1 MIRFVW
7 VFVVLLCG
15 SVICQA
21 QKYKDPAAPVEER
34 VEDLLSRMT
43 LDEKIAQM
51 GMIRLDEAGKK
62 GLNGIGACESP
73 FIKALPEY
81 RLFRNV
87 FSVTV
92 PVWEYHRY
100 RSQNVCMVFCLMV
113 RPFFPRLLP
122 REVPGI
128 QN

>member
-21 QKYKDPAAPVEER
+21 QKYKDPAVPVEER

-73 FIKALPEY
+73 FIKAADIAGISAVSK
-81 RLFRNV
+81 R
-87 FSVTV
+87 FSVTA

-113 RPFFPRLLP
+113 RPFFPRL
-122 REVPGI
+122 
-128 QN
+128 

>member
-21 QKYKDPAAPVEER
+21 QKYKDPAVPVEER

-51 GMIRLDEAGKK
+51 GMI
-62 GLNGIGACESP
+62 
-73 FIKALPEY
+73 
-81 RLFRNV
+81 
-87 FSVTV
+87 
-92 PVWEYHRY
+92 VWMKLER
-100 RSQNVCMVFCLMV
+100 RD
-113 RPFFPRLLP
+113 
-122 REVPGI
+122 
-128 QN
+128 